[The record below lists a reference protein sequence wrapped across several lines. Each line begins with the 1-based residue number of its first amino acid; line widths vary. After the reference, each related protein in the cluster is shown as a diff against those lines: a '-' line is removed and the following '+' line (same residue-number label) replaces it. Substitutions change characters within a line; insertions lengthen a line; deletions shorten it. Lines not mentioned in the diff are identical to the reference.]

1 MYQEK
6 KEQVQKHQ
14 KNTLK
19 HPKNR
24 VFFYLSIS
32 IPLFFSRRFS
42 ALFKSSNSPLGD
54 LPLTLSTKSLKTF
67 LNAFKP
73 SVRSFKNS
81 LVLLYIEPISFVKSF
96 TRAFNDVFSD
106 WMSTRLNSSH

>member
-19 HPKNR
+19 TGC
-24 VFFYLSIS
+24 FFIFPYPYLY
-32 IPLFFSRRFS
+32 FSHDDF
-42 ALFKSSNSPLGD
+42 LHCLKSSNSPLGD

-96 TRAFNDVFSD
+96 TRAFNDVFS
-106 WMSTRLNSSH
+106 SSNSL